1 MNFKELDNEL
11 KLKKYMRYRRDVIG
25 SQLMRDLNEMK
36 LADEGKIFD
45 IDSDFK
51 FVEVEMSLEDY
62 HDMLDENLN
71 QFKIL

>member
-62 HDMLDENLN
+62 HDMLDENLT